1 MEPSPGLAL
10 RCVVVISDLV
20 GSQEREIELERERE
34 REILQTKKTVAALGA
49 FLGRVR
55 SISRGISLDTAGDF
69 TRHPTDFTRHP
80 IVYEHFTHKIQCFGA
95 TVASWLAAAAAG
107 WLPYS
112 KKSAQ
117 NFIFCLIAFYRSR
130 GEPRDLSLPPPS

>member
-34 REILQTKKTVAALGA
+34 REREREILQTKKTVATLDA

-55 SISRGISLDTAGDF
+55 SIS
-69 TRHPTDFTRHP
+69 
-80 IVYEHFTHKIQCFGA
+80 
-95 TVASWLAAAAAG
+95 
-107 WLPYS
+107 
-112 KKSAQ
+112 
-117 NFIFCLIAFYRSR
+117 
-130 GEPRDLSLPPPS
+130 